1 MNVSLPP
8 ELERLIDEK
17 VASGL
22 YDSASEVVRDALRLM
37 RERDEVRALAIEEL
51 RKDILAGVQDM
62 EQGRS
67 APLDVD
73 RIKALGRKRM
83 GI

>member
-1 MNVSLPP
+1 MNVSLTP

-37 RERDEVRALAIEEL
+37 RERDEVRVLAIEEL
-51 RKDILAGVQDM
+51 RRDILAGVEQLD
-62 EQGRS
+62 QGRS
-67 APLDVD
+67 AALDVNE
-73 RIKALGRKRM
+73 IKALGRQRL
-83 GI
+83 G

>member
-1 MNVSLPP
+1 MNVSLTP

-37 RERDEVRALAIEEL
+37 RERDEVRVLALAEL
-51 RKDILAGVQDM
+51 RTDILAGIEQLD
-62 EQGRS
+62 QGRS
-67 APLDVD
+67 ATLDVNE
-73 RIKALGRKRM
+73 IKALGRQRL
-83 GI
+83 G

>member
-1 MNVSLPP
+1 MNVSLTP

-37 RERDEVRALAIEEL
+37 RQRDEVRVLALEEL
-51 RKDILAGVQDM
+51 RRDILAGVEQLD
-62 EQGRS
+62 QGRS
-67 APLDVD
+67 AVLDVNE
-73 RIKALGRKRM
+73 IKALGRQRL
-83 GI
+83 G

>member
-1 MNVSLPP
+1 MNVSLTP

-37 RERDEVRALAIEEL
+37 RERDEVRVLAIEEL
-51 RKDILAGVQDM
+51 RRDIRAGVEQLD
-62 EQGRS
+62 QGRS
-67 APLDVD
+67 AALDVNE
-73 RIKALGRKRM
+73 IKALGRQRL
-83 GI
+83 G

>member
-1 MNVSLPP
+1 MNVSLTP

-37 RERDEVRALAIEEL
+37 RERDEVRVLAIEEL
-51 RKDILAGVQDM
+51 RRDIRAGV
-62 EQGRS
+62 
-67 APLDVD
+67 
-73 RIKALGRKRM
+73 
-83 GI
+83 